1 MIIKIILTLLIS
13 ACIGYATNYIAVK
26 MLFRPLK
33 PVFIKGKR
41 LPFTPG
47 IIPKGK
53 PRLAK
58 ALGNAVSSTL
68 LTDKDIH
75 KALLDENTKKKVS
88 SEICCSVFNDNGRS
102 IKETLSELFGES
114 DYENAR
120 AGIKNVIC
128 LKITDGLKKLDIGEI
143 IISEGGAA
151 IKEKFSSGLL
161 SMFINDELIAS
172 VAKPIGDKINEYIDG
187 NGKTKIDEV
196 TDAELS
202 LMEEKSLSQ
211 LLNDMGVTQEKL
223 TDFIENVYENLL
235 ADKLLDI
242 LASVDIQQIVE
253 DKVNDMDIME
263 LEDLVMSV
271 MKTELNAVINL
282 GALIGLII
290 GILNVLVN
298 IMS

>member
-75 KALLDENTKKKVS
+75 KALLNENTKKKVC
-88 SEICCSVFNDNGRS
+88 SEICCFVFNDNGKS

-114 DYENAR
+114 GYENAR
-120 AGIKNVIC
+120 TGIKNVIC
-128 LKITDGLKKLDIGEI
+128 LKITDGLKKIDIGEI
-143 IISEGGAA
+143 IVSEGGAA

-187 NGKTKIDEV
+187 NGKIKIDEV

-223 TDFIENVYENLL
+223 TDFIESVYEKLL
-235 ADKLLDI
+235 ADKLFDI

-253 DKVNDMDIME
+253 DKVNDMDIMD
-263 LEDLVMSV
+263 LENLVMSV